1 MKKFL
6 VVTTSIFGLLAIQGF
21 PVRADE
27 ALDKAASNC
36 QAVGDAGR
44 QRRQYAL
51 FQAEPDQRLQRQE
64 AAGGLDIFHQHA
76 QKNPSSFR

>member
-27 ALDKAASNC
+27 ALDKAASDPKQWVM
-36 QAVGDAGR
+36 QAGNDANTR
-44 QRRQYAL
+44 YSKLSQINASTRAV
-51 FQAEPDQRLQRQE
+51 RLWW
-64 AAGGLDIFHQHA
+64 AT
-76 QKNPSSFR
+76 